1 MKYDAIKVELL
12 EWVANLKDGET
23 LQYLKELK
31 DSKQLH
37 NDWAEQLTA
46 EQLKSIK
53 RGLQQVNNKEI
64 VPHNLVA
71 QKHGL

>member
-37 NDWAEQLTA
+37 NDWAEQLTVK
-46 EQLKSIK
+46 QLKSIK